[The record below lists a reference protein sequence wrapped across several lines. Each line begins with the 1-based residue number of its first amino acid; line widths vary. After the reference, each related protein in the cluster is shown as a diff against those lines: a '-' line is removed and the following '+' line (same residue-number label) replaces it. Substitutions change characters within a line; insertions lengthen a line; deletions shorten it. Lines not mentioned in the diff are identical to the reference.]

1 MDPFKL
7 PEDQAPAPLSTVL
20 PPAPAPIQAALDA
33 AAGGLP
39 PAAPAP
45 APIPQ
50 PTTTRAAA
58 VAKPKTEDP
67 NWERGVLEKI
77 ALAGIAEQ
85 KSARRW
91 GIFFKFATFTYLT
104 VLLLMVIGFTSGSR
118 GKLDVTSDKHTALV
132 SIQGGIMADGANSA
146 ERINAALNA
155 AFEDKGTA
163 GVILKI
169 NSPGGSPVQ
178 SGMVF
183 DEIKRLRKKYDA
195 IPVHIVIEDMCA
207 SGGYYIAA
215 AGDKIYVDKASI
227 VGSIGV
233 IMQGFGFTG
242 TMEKLGVEGRTIT
255 SGENKAFL
263 DPFSPVNDAHKAHAK
278 ALLGEVHEQFKKVV
292 RDGRGKR
299 LKETPEMFSGLF
311 WTGAKAIELGL
322 ADEFGTVD
330 SVAKN
335 VIKAETIVDY
345 SERENVAER
354 LAKRFGASVGT
365 ALADRIT
372 PQVGAVR

>member
-7 PEDQAPAPLSTVL
+7 PEDQVPAPLSNVL
-20 PPAPAPIQAALDA
+20 PPAV
-33 AAGGLP
+33 P
-39 PAAPAP
+39 PAAP
-45 APIPQ
+45 
-50 PTTTRAAA
+50 
-58 VAKPKTEDP
+58 KPKTEDP

-85 KSARRW
+85 KSVRRW
-91 GIFFKFATFTYLT
+91 GIFFKFATFAYLT

-132 SIQGGIMADGANSA
+132 AIQGGIMADGTNSA

-263 DPFSPVNDAHKAHAK
+263 DPFSPVNDTHKAHAK

-311 WTGAKAIELGL
+311 WTGAKAIEMGL

-365 ALADRIT
+365 AMADRMT